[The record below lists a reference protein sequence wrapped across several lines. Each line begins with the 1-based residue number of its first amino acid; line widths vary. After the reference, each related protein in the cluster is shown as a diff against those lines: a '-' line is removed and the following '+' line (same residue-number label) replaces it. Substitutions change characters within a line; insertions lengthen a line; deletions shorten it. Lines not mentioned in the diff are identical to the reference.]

1 MGYFRFIQYLQ
12 MSIGDLTS
20 SNAVQGKDVGM
31 LEDGWLNITL
41 KLVLDIYCQM
51 LNHASL
57 SLK

>member
-12 MSIGDLTS
+12 MSIGVLTS
-20 SNAVQGKDVGM
+20 SNVVQGKDVGM
-31 LEDGWLNITL
+31 LEDAWLNTTP

-51 LNHASL
+51 LNHVSL